1 MSRAAARTKPDE
13 RVRDLEAEDPRAY
26 DLQLLMRLWR
36 YLRPY
41 AHVFWPSAAL
51 LPMITGLM
59 LVQPW
64 LLKIGIDK
72 YVETGDMAG
81 LARVG
86 GYFLAALLAEFV
98 LLYVQY
104 YLTMWLAQH
113 SLADLRE
120 DLFRHIGRLP
130 QSYFDRNPT
139 GRIVTRLTTDVDVLN
154 EAFSSGGMTIFMD
167 LLTLSGIVAV
177 MLWIDWRLALV
188 TLAAVPLLLL
198 SIDFFRR
205 RARVT
210 YRLIRERVARI
221 NSVLQESISGMAI
234 IQLFAHER
242 ASFATFEKQNSLHR
256 DAYHRA
262 NIYEAS
268 LFSVV
273 EAVSSISAAL
283 VVWYGSGQILA
294 GVVAFGTLVAFIE
307 YMQKFFIPIRDFS
320 AKYAVLQSAMAAA
333 ERIFELLDEEVTIDS
348 PADAMRPPV
357 HGPDHGRV
365 HFRAVD
371 FSYKADLPVLEAI
384 DLDVA
389 PGEMVAVVGASGS
402 GKTTLAK
409 LIGRNFDV
417 DAGAVEVSGV
427 DVRRWPLGDLRRE
440 VGIVLQDAFL
450 FRGTLRENIS
460 LGRESIDEAAV
471 RAALRAANLE
481 EFVASRPDG
490 LDHAVRERGN
500 NLSAGQRQLLTIAR
514 ALACD
519 PTILV
524 LDEATSNVDTETEAR
539 IQSALAHLLEGR
551 TSIVIAHRLSTIERA
566 DRIVV
571 LHHGRIREIGTHA
584 ELLAAGGV
592 YARLHA
598 LQYAGSEAG
607 GGAVPGAVE

>member
-1 MSRAAARTKPDE
+1 MSGSRDSRRDDARE
-13 RVRDLEAEDPRAY
+13 RGLEAEEPRAY
-26 DLQLLMRLWR
+26 DLQLLLRLWQ

-41 AHVFWPSAAL
+41 AHVFWPTAAI
-51 LPMITGLM
+51 LPMITGLI
-59 LVQPW
+59 LLQPW
-64 LLKIGIDK
+64 LLKIAIDR
-72 YVETGDMAG
+72 YIETGDAAG

-86 GYFLAALLAEFV
+86 GFFLAALLAEFL

-120 DLFRHIGRLP
+120 DLFRHVGRLP
-130 QSYFDRNPT
+130 QSFFDRNPS

-167 LLTLSGIVAV
+167 LLTLTGIVSV
-177 MLWIDWRLALV
+177 MMWVDWRLALV
-188 TLAAVPLLLL
+188 TLGAVPFLLVA
-198 SIDFFRR
+198 IDFFRR

-256 DAYHRA
+256 EAYHRS

-307 YMQKFFIPIRDFS
+307 YLQKFFIPIRDFS

-348 PADAMRPPV
+348 PADAVLPAPR
-357 HGPDHGRV
+357 GADHGRV
-365 HFRAVD
+365 NFRAVD
-371 FSYKADLPVLEAI
+371 FSYKPGVPVLNGIE
-384 DLDVA
+384 LDVA
-389 PGEMVAVVGASGS
+389 PGEMVAIVGASGS

-417 DAGAVEVSGV
+417 TGGAVEVSGL
-427 DVRRWPLGDLRRE
+427 DVRRWPLHDLRRE
-440 VGIVLQDAFL
+440 VGVVLQDAFL
-450 FRGTLRENIS
+450 FRGTLRENIA
-460 LGRESIDEAAV
+460 LGRETIDDAAV
-471 RAALRAANLE
+471 QAAVKAANLE
-481 EFVASRPDG
+481 DFVASRPGG
-490 LDHAVRERGN
+490 LDEAVRERGN

-539 IQSALAHLLEGR
+539 IQDALAHLLSGR

-571 LHHGRIREIGTHA
+571 LHHGAIREIGTHA
-584 ELLAAGGV
+584 ELLEAGGI

-598 LQYAGSEAG
+598 LQYAGAE
-607 GGAVPGAVE
+607 GAAPARVAE